1 MSSVLKILSELGD
14 GKDKALLI
22 ELPSD
27 LAKEIKIHHDGSVD
41 TMALLKLLRK
51 VAVAE
56 LQEQSDEQDK
66 KIETETDLLERRAFL
81 MNMIFNR
88 DVAVD
93 VRSS

>member
-1 MSSVLKILSELGD
+1 MSSVLKVLSELGE

-27 LAKEIKIHHDGSVD
+27 LAKEIHIHHDGSVD

-56 LQEQSDEQDK
+56 LQEQNNPHEVHESENDV
-66 KIETETDLLERRAFL
+66 LERRAFL
-81 MNMIFNR
+81 MNMIFNKNM
-88 DVAVD
+88 AVD
-93 VRSS
+93 IK